1 MTLKPGQF
9 FTLMETAYRHG
20 VLDKSMAL
28 YGSALDK
35 VRDKWGI
42 GTEDLLEKLN
52 GAEEKSIA
60 LVDRLLFLSG
70 PLLRIASNDLLMRIL
85 SRLLDFHIVQ
95 IIIRWLIQVSL
106 EIALLENDNIS
117 WPIVQRIRDARARLK
132 ERSA

>member
-1 MTLKPGQF
+1 
-9 FTLMETAYRHG
+9 METAYRHG

-95 IIIRWLIQVSL
+95 VITMWLMQVFMEIVLVEDDDLSL
-106 EIALLENDNIS
+106 PVI
-117 WPIVQRIRDARARLK
+117 QRIRDAGSRLK
-132 ERSA
+132 ERRTQSLPKKSANS